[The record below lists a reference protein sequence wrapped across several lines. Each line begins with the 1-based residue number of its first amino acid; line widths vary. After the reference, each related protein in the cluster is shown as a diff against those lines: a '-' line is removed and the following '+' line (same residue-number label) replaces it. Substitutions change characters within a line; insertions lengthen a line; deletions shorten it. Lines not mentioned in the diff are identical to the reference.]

1 MFFDVFLSRLQRIH
15 ATNASLMST
24 IRACSVFQPALKGS
38 KMAKKSKTKSA
49 PARKPRKLAGK
60 TPTAQIA
67 KTLNRSVAA
76 ITFKAFTLRLSLR
89 LASSRRGRRLK
100 VSRR

>member
-1 MFFDVFLSRLQRIH
+1 
-15 ATNASLMST
+15 
-24 IRACSVFQPALKGS
+24 
-38 KMAKKSKTKSA
+38 MAKKTKSKTAA
-49 PARKPRKLAGK
+49 PRKTRKAARNFSVWTASDEAKLKKLAGK
-60 TPTAQIA
+60 MPTAQIA